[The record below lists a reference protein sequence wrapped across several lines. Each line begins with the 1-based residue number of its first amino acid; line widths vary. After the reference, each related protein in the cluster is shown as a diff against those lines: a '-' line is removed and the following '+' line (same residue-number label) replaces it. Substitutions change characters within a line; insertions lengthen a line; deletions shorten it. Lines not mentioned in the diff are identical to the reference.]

1 MSKNFTV
8 TEFFKRFPDDDSC
21 LNHLMLVRH
30 GESMDCPKCG
40 KHGKFSRIKKLPAY
54 QCSWCAHRIHP
65 KVGTPFEKSRTPLQK
80 WFYAMYLFTTTRH
93 GVPAKEL
100 QRQLGV
106 TYKCAWRMGH
116 EIRKYMADTDGDNG
130 LSGHVEVDEAYIGG
144 KDKTIGRPT
153 LKNGSNKIA
162 VMGMVERGGDLI
174 MRVIPKATKDILIP
188 HIVENIKFGS
198 TVSTDE
204 HYAYGGMYKFD
215 YKHGTVKHKR
225 KQWKNG
231 IYHTNT
237 IEGVWSHI
245 KRSILG
251 THIHV
256 SRKHMSKY
264 LGEFEYRYN
273 MRDQP
278 EIMFNDLLL
287 SF

>member
-21 LNHLMLVRH
+21 LDHLMLVRY

-54 QCSWCAHRIHP
+54 QCSWCGHHIHP

-116 EIRKYMADTDGDNG
+116 EIRKYMANTDGDDG

-144 KDKTIGRPT
+144 KDNYIGRPT
-153 LKNGSNKIA
+153 DNGKSNKVA
-162 VMGMVERGGDLI
+162 VMGMVERNGDLI
-174 MRVIPKATKDILIP
+174 TRIIPKATKDVLLP
-188 HIVENIKFGS
+188 HIIQNIEAGS

-204 HYAYGGMYKFD
+204 LHAYKGMTKYFFN
-215 YKHGTVKHKR
+215 HGYVSHKR
-225 KQWKNG
+225 KQWRKG
-231 IYHTNT
+231 IHHTNT
-237 IEGVWSHI
+237 IEGFWSHI

-256 SRKHMSKY
+256 SRKHIDKY

-273 MRDQP
+273 MRDKP